1 MDQRVS
7 GYVFFRFWKAY
18 VLVPSVRR
26 LNPYTVRI
34 LLLVALLTASWLVQA
49 GTLTGRV
56 VRVTDGDTLVVVDA
70 NYTQHRISLIGIV
83 APEYGQP
90 FGSASRE
97 RLAAAVAGKFVVV
110 EYARRDGSERIPGK
124 VLLGN
129 RDMNLEQLRAGL
141 AWHDLERQ
149 YEQSRMDRA
158 KYADAELDARRNK
171 RGFWT
176 ERIPVQPRWQPPAQP
191 KQLPGSQWIPDASR
205 TNPGR

>member
-1 MDQRVS
+1 M
-7 GYVFFRFWKAY
+7 
-18 VLVPSVRR
+18 RR

-34 LLLVALLTASWLVQA
+34 LLLFALLTASWLVQA

-70 NYTQHRISLIGIV
+70 NYAQHRISLIGIV

-110 EYARRDGSERIPGK
+110 EYDKRDGYERFQGK

-129 RDMNLEQLRAGL
+129 RDMNLEQVRAGL
-141 AWHDLERQ
+141 AWHDLEHQ

-171 RGFWT
+171 RGFWA
-176 ERIPVQPRWQPPAQP
+176 ERIPAPSRWQPRAQP
-191 KQLPGSQWIPDASR
+191 QEAPGSQPLPHETW
-205 TNPGR
+205 TKPGR